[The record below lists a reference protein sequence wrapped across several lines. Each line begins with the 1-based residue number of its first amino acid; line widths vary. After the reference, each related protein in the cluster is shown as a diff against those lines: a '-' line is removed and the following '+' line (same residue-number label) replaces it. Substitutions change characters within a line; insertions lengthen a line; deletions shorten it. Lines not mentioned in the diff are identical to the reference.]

1 VRAVCMLRGRA
12 GGSEMQNLSHLAK
25 GPVAGSSMSAGNGIT
40 DMSWAQSAPG
50 SASEQTSGEP
60 VNPPVNPV
68 MTNYPPSVTHPEGIR
83 DPGPWTDAHA
93 IGQHP
98 AWSSAAPDESGGNAS
113 ASRWTQQ

>member
-40 DMSWAQSAPG
+40 DMSWGQSALG
-50 SASEQTSGEP
+50 SPSEQTSLEDM
-60 VNPPVNPV
+60 NPPVNPV
-68 MTNYPPSVTHPEGIR
+68 MTNWPTSTTHPEGTR
-83 DPGPWTDAHA
+83 DPGPWTDAHL

-98 AWSSAAPDESGGNAS
+98 AWSSAAPDESGGRAS
-113 ASRWTQQ
+113 PSRWRQA